1 MENRE
6 VVRIVNPKQA
16 LMYAKNGLEPIR
28 VFYENG
34 KFIYVFDKE
43 KSNPLYTKWLK
54 HELH

>member
-1 MENRE
+1 MET
-6 VVRIVNPKQA
+6 VKIVNPKQA

-54 HELH
+54 HELK